1 MEKFQSKDM
10 KGGWF
15 IGNFQPSAHQTDEF
29 EVAFMKHHKGQFW
42 EKHFHK
48 KATEITYIIKGKI
61 KINDEIFSSGDIFK
75 IKPNEIADPSFLED
89 SEIIVIKT
97 PSDVNDKY
105 VVQR

>member
-1 MEKFQSKDM
+1 MEKFQFKDM
-10 KGGWF
+10 KAGWF
-15 IGNFQPSAHQTDEF
+15 IGNFQPSAYQTDEF
-29 EVAFMKHHKGQFW
+29 EVAFIKHFKDQFW
-42 EKHFHK
+42 EKHLHK

-61 KINDEIFSSGDIFK
+61 KINDEIFSSGDIFV
-75 IKPNEIADPSFLED
+75 IKPNEISDPSFLED

>member
-1 MEKFQSKDM
+1 MEKFQFKDM
-10 KGGWF
+10 KRGWF
-15 IGNFQPSAHQTDEF
+15 IGNFQPSAYKTDEF
-29 EVAFMKHHKGQFW
+29 EVAFIKHYKGQLW
-42 EKHFHK
+42 EKHLHK

-61 KINDEIFSSGDIFK
+61 KINDEIFSSGDIFV
-75 IKPNEIADPSFLED
+75 IKPNEISDPSFLED